1 MHWFPKGRQTV
12 KTSKWGFCGSNI
24 RSIMRRSTDA
34 IPIVSKLYCS
44 TSPVS
49 LLIRKRPVM
58 VNGGGFVV
66 TDSSHKVVFVVDGCG
81 KLGAR
86 GELMV
91 KDGEG
96 ESILYIH
103 KKEGV
108 VQALST
114 RNKWNGYSIEYQ
126 GQNKLVFTLTDPKSC
141 FALNSAVRI
150 SIKPKKESNSSWD
163 FEIHGSFVDKAF
175 TIIDYYGRIVAQ
187 VQVEEVIGS
196 KDLYQVSV
204 QPGYDQAF
212 VIGIIAVLDNIFG
225 ESTSC

>member
-1 MHWFPKGRQTV
+1 
-12 KTSKWGFCGSNI
+12 
-24 RSIMRRSTDA
+24 
-34 IPIVSKLYCS
+34 
-44 TSPVS
+44 
-49 LLIRKRPVM
+49 
-58 VNGGGFVV
+58 
-66 TDSSHKVVFVVDGCG
+66 
-81 KLGAR
+81 
-86 GELMV
+86 MV
-91 KDGEG
+91 KVNQFCIFTKRRCCA
-96 ESILYIH
+96 SFKH
-103 KKEGV
+103 PN
-108 VQALST
+108 Q
-114 RNKWNGYSIEYQ
+114 WNGYSIDYQ